1 MIGARAGVDVRVG
14 CEVDTPGPGA
24 RIARPVTDVAHAV
37 CVTATRI
44 NIAAA
49 QNVCRFVLFTVGSC
63 LPCAFSS
70 YAIAGSVS
78 VMQKKGGTRRASSRQ
93 PTDSLAPQYPIE
105 SVDNALKLLLLLGEQ
120 PQIRLSEATRYLGV
134 ASSTAHRLL
143 AMLTYRGF
151 VRQDPVSKAYL
162 PGPALTGVA
171 FAIFGRI
178 DIQRA
183 ATPVMRSL
191 SERLRESV
199 HVGMLDGAAVRFI
212 AAVEGPTAVRVASRL
227 GRAMPAHCTSTGKV
241 MLAQLSEPELRQLL
255 PNEKLE
261 RITAHSIGSR
271 TELQVELSRIRERGY
286 AVNRE
291 ESEEGVASVA
301 VPIPTR
307 APGLQLA
314 LNAAAPKH
322 RLSRSQYAA
331 VAAALVEAAEEIG
344 DQLG

>member
-1 MIGARAGVDVRVG
+1 MATKRQQGARQPAA
-14 CEVDTPGPGA
+14 PGA
-24 RIARPVTDVAHAV
+24 
-37 CVTATRI
+37 
-44 NIAAA
+44 
-49 QNVCRFVLFTVGSC
+49 
-63 LPCAFSS
+63 
-70 YAIAGSVS
+70 
-78 VMQKKGGTRRASSRQ
+78 
-93 PTDSLAPQYPIE
+93 DSLAPQYPIE

-162 PGPALTGVA
+162 PGPALTSVA

-178 DIQRA
+178 DVA
-183 ATPVMRSL
+183 AIALPVMRGL
-191 SERLRESV
+191 SERLRESI
-199 HVGMLDGAAVRFI
+199 HVGMLDGASVRFV
-212 AAVEGPTAVRVASRL
+212 AAVEGPAAVRVASRL
-227 GRAMPAHCTSTGKV
+227 GRTMPAHCTSTGKV
-241 MLAQLSEPELRQLL
+241 MLAQLSQPELHQML
-255 PNEKLE
+255 PDEELA

-271 TELQVELSRIRERGY
+271 TELEVQLSAIRERGY

-307 APGLQLA
+307 APGLRLA
-314 LNAAAPKH
+314 LNAAAPCN
-322 RLSRSQYAA
+322 RLGSSQYPA
-331 VAAALVEAAEEIG
+331 VAAALVKAAKEIG